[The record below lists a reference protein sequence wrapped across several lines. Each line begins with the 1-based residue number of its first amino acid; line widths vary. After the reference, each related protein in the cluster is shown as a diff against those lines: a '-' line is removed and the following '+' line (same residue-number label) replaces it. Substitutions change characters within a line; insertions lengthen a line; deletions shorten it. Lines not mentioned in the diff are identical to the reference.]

1 MEICRLGAV
10 AKTAVSQDFEN
21 GGAAIEV
28 LACLKESSKIFP
40 RPGGCRR
47 YGEFLTME
55 DYVIAHD
62 RKKRGNSV
70 VQALP

>member
-1 MEICRLGAV
+1 MEGCRLGV
-10 AKTAVSQDFEN
+10 VGKTAVSQDFEN

-40 RPGGCRR
+40 CPGGCRR
-47 YGEFLTME
+47 YGEFLPME

>member
-1 MEICRLGAV
+1 MESCRLGV
-10 AKTAVSQDFEN
+10 VGKTAVSQDFEN

-28 LACLKESSKIFP
+28 LACLKESSKIIP

-55 DYVIAHD
+55 DDVIAHD

-70 VQALP
+70 AQALP